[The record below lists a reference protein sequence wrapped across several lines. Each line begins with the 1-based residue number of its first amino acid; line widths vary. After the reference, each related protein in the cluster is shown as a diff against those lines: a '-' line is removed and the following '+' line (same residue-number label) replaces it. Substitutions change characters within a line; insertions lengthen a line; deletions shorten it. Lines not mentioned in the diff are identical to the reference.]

1 MFILIP
7 IYISIHDFCFKVCLF
22 ATWRL
27 VLYSF
32 VLVCDFAGSL
42 GVIIVVM
49 QGDFAYL
56 YRMSAVTPISYFTA
70 KLDGSI
76 KYVT

>member
-1 MFILIP
+1 M
-7 IYISIHDFCFKVCLF
+7 
-22 ATWRL
+22 
-27 VLYSF
+27 
-32 VLVCDFAGSL
+32 LVCDFAGSL